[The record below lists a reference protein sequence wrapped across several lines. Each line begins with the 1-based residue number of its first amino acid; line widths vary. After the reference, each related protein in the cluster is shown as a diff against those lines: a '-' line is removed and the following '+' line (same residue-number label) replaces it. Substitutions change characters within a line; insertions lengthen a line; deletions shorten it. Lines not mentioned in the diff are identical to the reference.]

1 MNKRFWHAVAMM
13 IGMIIGVGIFGVP
26 YAITKVGF
34 ALGIF
39 YIIILG
45 AILLLTNLLYSEV
58 VLRTEGKHRLVGY
71 AEIYLGKWGKMVAG
85 AAQVLSFYGGL
96 VAYIIVGGQFL
107 HSVLLPVFGGS
118 LFAYQFA
125 FFVLMSLAVLIGLR
139 LVASI
144 EFLMTILLLAVMAII
159 FVFGLPY
166 VWYPNLYVMN
176 LKEIFFPYGVILFAL
191 GGAAAVPAIRDL
203 LRGQEERMKKAITIG
218 TVVPLIVT
226 ALFAFVVIGIS
237 GASTTPEAISGL
249 AGALGNKIIIFGAIF
264 GFLAIATSFLV
275 LGLNLK
281 EIFSLDYKLNKF
293 LSWILAC
300 VLPFLIF
307 LVGRPE
313 FISVVAFTGAVLGG
327 LEGILIILIW
337 LKAKEEGKRQPEYSL
352 TISRIVLDIV
362 AFIFILGIL
371 YKLIYPE
378 F

>member
-45 AILLLTNLLYSEV
+45 AILLLENLLYSEV

-71 AEIYLGKWGKMVAG
+71 AEIYLGKWGKTVAG
-85 AAQVLSFYGGL
+85 AAQILSFYGAL
-96 VAYIIVGGQFL
+96 IAYVIIGGQFL
-107 HSVLLPVFGGS
+107 HAILLPVFGGS
-118 LFAYQFA
+118 VLAYQFA
-125 FFVLMSLAVLIGLR
+125 FFLLMSAAVLIGLR
-139 LVASI
+139 LVASV
-144 EFLMTILLLAVMAII
+144 EFLMTILLLAVITII
-159 FVFGLPY
+159 LVFGLPY
-166 VWYPNLYVMN
+166 VWYPNLYIMN

-218 TVVPLIVT
+218 TVVPLVIT

-237 GASTTPEAISGL
+237 GAGTTPEAVNGL
-249 AGALGNKIIIFGAIF
+249 TGALGNKIVLLGAIF

-281 EIFSLDYKLNKF
+281 EIFSLDYKLNGF
-293 LSWILAC
+293 LSWALAC

-307 LVGRPE
+307 LAGRPE
-313 FISVVAFTGAVLGG
+313 FMSVIAFTGAVLGG

-337 LKAKEEGKRQPEYSL
+337 FKAKEEGKRKPEYSL
-352 TISRIVLDIV
+352 TVSRIVLDIV
-362 AFIFILGIL
+362 AFIFVLGIL

>member
-13 IGMIIGVGIFGVP
+13 VGMIIGVGIFGVP

-39 YIIILG
+39 YIVFLG
-45 AILLLTNLLYSEV
+45 GILLLEHLLYSEV

-71 AEIYLGKWGKMVAG
+71 AEIYLGKYGKTLAG
-85 AAQVLSFYGGL
+85 AAQILSFYGAL
-96 VAYIIVGGQFL
+96 IAYIIIGGQFL
-107 HSVLLPVFGGS
+107 HAILLPIFGGS
-118 LFAYQFA
+118 VLMYQFA

-144 EFLMTILLLAVMAII
+144 EFLMTIILLAVVAII
-159 FVFGLPY
+159 FFFGLPY
-166 VWYPNLYVMN
+166 VWYPNLYIMN

-191 GGAAAVPAIRDL
+191 GGAAAVPQIREL
-203 LRGQEERMKKAITIG
+203 LRGQEEKMKKAIVIG
-218 TVVPLIVT
+218 TAVPLVVT

-237 GASTTPEAISGL
+237 GSGTTQEAIAGL
-249 AGALGNKIIIFGAIF
+249 SGALGSKIVLFGAIF

-281 EIFSLDYKLNKF
+281 EIFNFDYKLNGF
-293 LSWILAC
+293 LSWALAC
-300 VLPFLIF
+300 ILPFLIF
-307 LVGRPE
+307 LAGRPE
-313 FISVVAFTGAVLGG
+313 FMSVIAFTGAVLGG

-337 LKAKEEGKRQPEYSL
+337 LKAKENGKRQPEYSL
-352 TISRIVLDIV
+352 KVSRLILDLV

>member
-218 TVVPLIVT
+218 AVVPLIVT

-237 GASTTPEAISGL
+237 GASTTPEAVSGL
-249 AGALGNKIIIFGAIF
+249 AGALGSKIIIFGAIF